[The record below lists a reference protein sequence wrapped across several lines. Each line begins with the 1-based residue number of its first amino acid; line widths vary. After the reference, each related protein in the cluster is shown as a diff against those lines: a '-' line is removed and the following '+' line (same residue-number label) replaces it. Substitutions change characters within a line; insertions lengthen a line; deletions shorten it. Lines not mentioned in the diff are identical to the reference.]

1 MKTRLLVL
9 LLAVLPFAALAQK
22 PEDVLRSQAGQ
33 ALLSAAVKPGD
44 VLRVQVELRDTEGA
58 PADGTIPITKLV
70 PRGANDSDGCAQLVV
85 TVRNRAQSD
94 NNFFF
99 PRLRIHA
106 AIGFPKK
113 DYRFA
118 VAGDEQC
125 QTLAA
130 AAGPVEAVERDEGN
144 FATGLVK
151 EIANLAP
158 GEAKTVTIAVK
169 VTGNDIVQNP
179 GFRVFIEGDYR
190 LVLSGP
196 KMYRSF

>member
-1 MKTRLLVL
+1 MKMRLLVL
-9 LLAVLPFAALAQK
+9 LLAVLPLAAQAQK

-70 PRGANDSDGCAQLVV
+70 PRGVNDSDGCAQLVV

-113 DYRFA
+113 NYRFA
-118 VAGDEQC
+118 IAGDEQC
-125 QTLAA
+125 QALAA
-130 AAGPVEAVERDEGN
+130 AAGPVEAIERDEVN
-144 FATGLVK
+144 LATGLVK

-169 VTGNDIVQNP
+169 VTGNDIIQNP
-179 GFRVFIEGDYR
+179 GFQIFVEGDYR